1 MGTIEHR
8 QLRSAL
14 EFAVLIAAEGQKRRP
29 PLPFPKEL
37 KPFLSGQR
45 LPGTALGRVRRAV
58 EGDPTFRAAIA
69 AGALPEL
76 VDEVGRLWLVGADGW
91 QREAAELIA
100 QRDAE
105 AASTD
110 LRRDLKR
117 ADKRRV
123 AAEQAAARIQV
134 ELLHRDATIAEQA
147 VDLDE
152 LRAEVSRVRAEL
164 DEMRVELIDTRNEI
178 RHARDREAAAL
189 ARAEA
194 VSVPPPESTAAVEQP
209 STAADVD
216 ADAEADRRA
225 AAEARR
231 RLSEAA
237 TASREFAE
245 HLESLLVEEEVPPS
259 GSDTRRTERTAVAL
273 PGGVISTSAA
283 AARHLITAGAPIFVD
298 GYNVA
303 KLAWPDRGLEDQ
315 RAALIDRVENLARRH
330 GAEITVVFDGASVV
344 GAHAPRR
351 RNVRVVFSPEG
362 VTADDVIR
370 AEVAHLPVERP
381 VIVVTNDREIVDDV
395 RALGANVIPSNAFI
409 AIL

>member
-29 PLPFPKEL
+29 PLSFPKDL

-58 EGDPTFRAAIA
+58 EGDPAFRAAIA

-76 VDEVGRLWLVGADGW
+76 VDEVGRLWLVGAEGW
-91 QREAAELIA
+91 EREAAELIA

-105 AASTD
+105 AESTD

-117 ADKRRV
+117 AEKRRV

-147 VDLDE
+147 AEVDE
-152 LRAEVSRVRAEL
+152 LRAEASKVRDEL
-164 DEMRVELIDTRNEI
+164 DEMRAELIDTRNEI

-189 ARAEA
+189 ARAES
-194 VSVPPPESTAAVEQP
+194 VSASVTSPESTAEVERRSP
-209 STAADVD
+209 DGDT
-216 ADAEADRRA
+216 EADRRT

-231 RLSEAA
+231 RLSEAVA
-237 TASREFAE
+237 ASREFVE
-245 HLESLLVEEEVPPS
+245 HLESLLVEEETTPS
-259 GSDTRRTERTAVAL
+259 ASDTRRAGRAALPL

-283 AARHLITAGAPIFVD
+283 AARHLVAAGAPIFVD

-315 RAALIDRVENLARRH
+315 RTALIDRVENLARRH

-351 RNVRVVFSPEG
+351 RNVRVVFSPDG

-381 VIVVTNDREIVDDV
+381 VVVVTNDREIVDDV

-409 AIL
+409 AAL